1 MRTVISAR
9 FDGKIAP
16 KTPRRAGD
24 GCATL
29 PAMPSRRAGRRTKIV
44 ATLGPSCWREPVLSR
59 LLAAGV
65 DTVRL
70 NFSHSTQADH
80 EQTIAL
86 VRAAE
91 SRLGWP
97 VCILQDLGGPKIR
110 IGRIEGGGIALHRGQ
125 RIVID
130 PSVDIGDDRRV
141 GITFAGLAAVVHRGT
156 RLLLDDGRIE
166 LRVAS
171 VDGDTVTAR
180 VVRGEELRE
189 RKGVNLPGV
198 QLPVPSVTEKDLDDL
213 AFGVAR
219 GVDVVALSFVRSPDD
234 VADVQRR
241 IRSLGGS
248 QPVFA
253 KLERAE
259 AIARLDEVLATADGI
274 MVARGDMAVE
284 LSPER
289 VPVVQK
295 RAIARATAL
304 GKPVI
309 TATQMLESMV
319 DSPRPTRAEA
329 SDVANAI
336 LDGTDALMLSEE
348 TAAGRHPV
356 EAVKT
361 MHRIALATERAN
373 LPAPPLPSLQEVGEA
388 PRAVAHSA
396 CMLADSLRAMR
407 LVVFTQTG
415 SSARYVSKCRPHTPI
430 LAITTQPSV
439 ARRMQLLHGVRSLVV
454 RQTEDTDSMF
464 EVAEESAISAG
475 HARTGDTLVFV
486 FGQPVN
492 QPGGTNTVTVH
503 RAASTAQKRRASSLA
518 APG

>member
-1 MRTVISAR
+1 MAR
-9 FDGKIAP
+9 
-16 KTPRRAGD
+16 RV
-24 GCATL
+24 
-29 PAMPSRRAGRRTKIV
+29 AGRRTKIV
-44 ATLGPSCWREPVLSR
+44 ATLGPSSWREPALSR
-59 LLAAGV
+59 VLAAGV
-65 DTVRL
+65 DVVRL
-70 NFSHSTQADH
+70 NFSHATQGDH
-80 EQTIAL
+80 EQTIAA

-110 IGRIEGGGIALHRGQ
+110 IGRIEGGAIPLRRGG
-125 RIVID
+125 RLVID
-130 PSVDIGDDRRV
+130 PAVEVGGDGRV
-141 GITFAGLAAVVHRGT
+141 GITFAGIARVARRGT

-166 LRVAS
+166 LRVVS
-171 VDGDTVTAR
+171 VDGDALACR

-198 QLPVPSVTEKDLDDL
+198 PLPLPSVTDKDLSDL
-213 AFGVAR
+213 AFGVAH
-219 GVDVVALSFVRSPDD
+219 GVDAVALSFVRSPED
-234 VADVQRR
+234 VAGVQRR

-259 AIARLDEVLATADGI
+259 AVDRLDQVLATADGI

-284 LSPER
+284 LSPEQ

-295 RAIARATAL
+295 RAIARAMAL

-336 LDGTDALMLSEE
+336 LDGTDAVMLSEE
-348 TAAGRHPV
+348 TAAGRYPV
-356 EAVKT
+356 EAVRT
-361 MHRIALATERAN
+361 MHRIALATERAH
-373 LPAPPLPSLQEVGEA
+373 LPAAPLPALEEIGEV

-396 CMLADSLRAMR
+396 CRLADSLHAMR
-407 LVVFTQTG
+407 VVVFTQTG
-415 SSARYVSKCRPHTPI
+415 SSARWVSKCRPETPI
-430 LAITTQPSV
+430 LAVTTSPSV
-439 ARRMQLLHGVRSLVV
+439 ARRLQLLHGVRSLVV

-464 EVAEESAISAG
+464 EVAEDGATRAG
-475 HARTGDTLVFV
+475 HARAGDTLVFV

-492 QPGGTNTVTVH
+492 RPGGTNTVTV
-503 RAASTAQKRRASSLA
+503 RTAASRHGSVQRLA

>member
-1 MRTVISAR
+1 MARRT
-9 FDGKIAP
+9 
-16 KTPRRAGD
+16 
-24 GCATL
+24 
-29 PAMPSRRAGRRTKIV
+29 AGRRTKIV
-44 ATLGPSCWREPVLSR
+44 ATLGPSSWREPALSR
-59 LLAAGV
+59 VLAAGV
-65 DTVRL
+65 DVVRL

-80 EQTIAL
+80 EQTIAA

-91 SRLGWP
+91 TRLGWP

-110 IGRIEGGGIALHRGQ
+110 IGRIEGGAIPLRRNGRL
-125 RIVID
+125 VID
-130 PSVDIGDDRRV
+130 PAVEVGGEGRV
-141 GITFAGLAAVVHRGT
+141 GISFAGIARVVRRGT

-171 VDGDTVTAR
+171 VDGEALTCR

-198 QLPVPSVTEKDLDDL
+198 PLPLPSVTDKDLSDL
-213 AFGVAR
+213 AFGVAH
-219 GVDVVALSFVRSPDD
+219 GVDAVALSFVRSPDD
-234 VADVQRR
+234 VSGVQRR

-259 AIARLDEVLATADGI
+259 AVDRLDEVLAIADGI

-284 LSPER
+284 LSPEQ

-295 RAIARATAL
+295 RAIARAMAL

-336 LDGTDALMLSEE
+336 LDGTDAVMLSEE
-348 TAAGRHPV
+348 TAAGRYPV
-356 EAVKT
+356 EAVRT
-361 MHRIALATERAN
+361 MHRIALATERAHIPAAP
-373 LPAPPLPSLQEVGEA
+373 LPALEEIGEV
-388 PRAVAHSA
+388 PRAVAHGA
-396 CMLADSLRAMR
+396 CRLADSLRAMR

-415 SSARYVSKCRPHTPI
+415 SSACWVSKCRPRTPI
-430 LAITTQPSV
+430 LAVTTSTSV
-439 ARRMQLLHGVRSLVV
+439 SRRLQLLHGVRSLVV

-464 EVAEESAISAG
+464 EVAEESAMQAG
-475 HARTGDTLVFV
+475 HARAGDTLVFV
-486 FGQPVN
+486 FGQPIN
-492 QPGGTNTVTVH
+492 RPGGTNTVTV
-503 RAASTAQKRRASSLA
+503 RTAASRHGAVQRLA

>member
-1 MRTVISAR
+1 
-9 FDGKIAP
+9 
-16 KTPRRAGD
+16 
-24 GCATL
+24 
-29 PAMPSRRAGRRTKIV
+29 MPSRRAGRRTKIV
-44 ATLGPSCWREPVLSR
+44 ATLGPSSWREPALSR
-59 LLAAGV
+59 LLTAGV
-65 DTVRL
+65 DVVRL

-91 SRLGWP
+91 SGVGWP

-110 IGRIEGGGIALHRGQ
+110 IGRLQDGAIPLRRGAQ
-125 RIVID
+125 IVID
-130 PSVDIGDDRRV
+130 PQCEVGDARRV
-141 GITFAGLAAVVHRGT
+141 GITFAGIAGVVHRGT

-166 LRVAS
+166 LRVTA
-171 VDGDTVTAR
+171 VDGDTVACR
-180 VVRGEELRE
+180 VIRGEELRE

-198 QLPVPSVTEKDLDDL
+198 DLPLPSVTDKDLGDL
-213 AFGVAR
+213 AFGVAH

-234 VADVQRR
+234 VVDVQRR
-241 IRSLGGS
+241 IRSLGGT

-259 AIARLDEVLATADGI
+259 AIDRLDEVLAVADGI

-284 LSPER
+284 ISPEQ
-289 VPVVQK
+289 VPVIQK

-319 DSPRPTRAEA
+319 DSPRPSRAEA

-336 LDGTDALMLSEE
+336 LDGTDAVMLSEE
-348 TAAGRHPV
+348 TAAGRYPV
-356 EAVKT
+356 ESVRT
-361 MHRIALATERAN
+361 MHRIALATERAHVAAAP
-373 LPAPPLPSLQEVGEA
+373 LPALEEIGEV

-396 CMLADSLRAMR
+396 CRLADSLQAMR

-415 SSARYVSKCRPHTPI
+415 SSARYVSKCRPRTPI
-430 LAITTQPSV
+430 LAVTTSQSV
-439 ARRMQLLHGVRSLVV
+439 ARRMQLLHGVRSVVV
-454 RQTEDTDSMF
+454 RQTEDTDAMF
-464 EVAEESAISAG
+464 EVAESAALDTG
-475 HARTGDTLVFV
+475 HARPGDRLVFV
-486 FGQPVN
+486 FGQPIN

-503 RAASTAQKRRASSLA
+503 RAATARRKGSLQ

>member
-1 MRTVISAR
+1 M
-9 FDGKIAP
+9 
-16 KTPRRAGD
+16 
-24 GCATL
+24 
-29 PAMPSRRAGRRTKIV
+29 
-44 ATLGPSCWREPVLSR
+44 
-59 LLAAGV
+59 
-65 DTVRL
+65 VRL
-70 NFSHSTQADH
+70 NFSHATQADH

-97 VCILQDLGGPKIR
+97 ICILQDLGGPKIR
-110 IGRIEGGGIALHRGQ
+110 IGRIAGGSILLRRGQ
-125 RIVID
+125 RLVLD
-130 PSVDIGDDRRV
+130 PAVDVGDAGRV
-141 GITFAGLAAVVHRGT
+141 GISFAGIAGVVRRGT

-166 LRVAS
+166 LRVSS
-171 VDGDTVTAR
+171 VDGDAVTAR

-198 QLPVPSVTEKDLDDL
+198 ELPVPSVTEKDLDDL
-213 AFGVAR
+213 AFGVAH
-219 GVDVVALSFVRSPDD
+219 GVDVVALSFVRHPED
-234 VADVQRR
+234 VTDVQRR

-259 AIARLDEVLATADGI
+259 AIARLGEVLAVADGI

-284 LSPER
+284 LSPEK

-295 RAIARATAL
+295 RAIALATAL

-336 LDGTDALMLSEE
+336 LDGTDAVMLSEE
-348 TAAGRHPV
+348 TAAGRYPV
-356 EAVKT
+356 EAVGT
-361 MHRIALATERAN
+361 MHRIALAIERAN
-373 LPAPPLPSLQEVGEA
+373 LPTAPLPSLREVGDA

-396 CMLADSLRAMR
+396 CMLADTLQAMR

-415 SSARYVSKCRPHTPI
+415 SSARYVSKCRPRTPI
-430 LAITTQPSV
+430 LAVTTSPSV
-439 ARRMQLLHGVRSLVV
+439 ARRLQLLHGVRSLVV

-464 EVAEESAISAG
+464 EVAEESAIRAG
-475 HARTGDTLVFV
+475 HARPGDTLVFV

-492 QPGGTNTVTVH
+492 RPGGTNTVTVH
-503 RAASTAQKRRASSLA
+503 RAASAKRGTTSSLA